1 MTDDVL
7 QMTGLIEQHR
17 TLGAKLTDFGGWLM
31 PLEYSGVI
39 AEHTAVRTAAGM
51 FDVSHMCPVQVSGP
65 GAHDFANL
73 MFTNDIGR
81 ITTGQAQYSLLCDES
96 GGIVDDLLVYRGD
109 TDEFHII
116 ANAGNGATVVEILR
130 ANAPAGIVVDDRRPV
145 SVIIA
150 VQGPRSQE
158 SLAAAGISVELEYMS
173 STVIH
178 HATWGFLVVSR
189 TGYTGEK
196 GYEVIIGR
204 DHGPALWDALA
215 GAGVAPCGLGA
226 RDTLRL
232 EMGYPLHGNDISLQI
247 NPVQARLGWAIGW
260 DKADFRGKAALAS
273 VKAAGPTH
281 LLRGIRLIDRGVPRS
296 HMNVVLE
303 GAGDPEIVGETTSG
317 GFGPTIGCGIAL
329 ALVRADIKPSAI
341 VCIDVRGR
349 LIKGEVVNPPFVVT
363 DPRA

>member
-17 TLGAKLTDFGGWLM
+17 ALGAKLTDFGGWLM

-260 DKADFRGKAALAS
+260 D
-273 VKAAGPTH
+273 
-281 LLRGIRLIDRGVPRS
+281 
-296 HMNVVLE
+296 
-303 GAGDPEIVGETTSG
+303 
-317 GFGPTIGCGIAL
+317 
-329 ALVRADIKPSAI
+329 
-341 VCIDVRGR
+341 
-349 LIKGEVVNPPFVVT
+349 
-363 DPRA
+363 